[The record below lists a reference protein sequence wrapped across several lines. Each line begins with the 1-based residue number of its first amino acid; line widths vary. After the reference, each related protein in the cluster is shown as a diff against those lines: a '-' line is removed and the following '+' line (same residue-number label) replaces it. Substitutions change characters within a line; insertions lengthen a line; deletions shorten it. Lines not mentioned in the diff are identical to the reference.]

1 MLDVLKRFFGDRP
14 AETSN
19 GDDRQQDNDI
29 HVAVCAL
36 FLEMAR
42 IDESFSDEE
51 METIL
56 AILKEKYGL
65 SSDHADAL
73 LASAEAE
80 LEESVDYWQFARS
93 INESYS
99 PDEKVEIIETLW
111 RIVYIDGKLDDHEN
125 YLMHKLSNLLRL
137 SHKQLIDAKVKVLR
151 SNGLKR

>member
-1 MLDVLKRFFGDRP
+1 MLDVLKRFFSDR
-14 AETSN
+14 S
-19 GDDRQQDNDI
+19 DDAADDDSRQQDHDI

-42 IDESFSDEE
+42 IDESFSDAE
-51 METIL
+51 METII
-56 AILKEKYGL
+56 AIMKEKYGL

-73 LASAEAE
+73 LAAAEAE
-80 LEESVDYWQFARS
+80 LEASVDYWQFARS
-93 INESYS
+93 INENYS
-99 PDEKVEIIETLW
+99 PDEKIEIIETLW

-151 SNGLKR
+151 SN